1 VKSTAVETPQDFGNL
16 IWTKTKYKYQ
26 RMPEFTKEN
35 GAALSQEF
43 FDSLDRV
50 DEGALSRLI
59 VEYRLNT
66 LQELPDLRSLFLA
79 RKRPPMSYSQSQYYY
94 QNQSMHVHQGISQY
108 PQVRQRVM

>member
-1 VKSTAVETPQDFGNL
+1 
-16 IWTKTKYKYQ
+16 
-26 RMPEFTKEN
+26 MPEFTKES
-35 GAALSQEF
+35 GVALSQDF

-66 LQELPDLRSLFLA
+66 LQELPDLRSLFQT
-79 RKRPPMSYSQSQYYY
+79 RRRPPMLYPQSQYYY
-94 QNQSMHVHQGISQY
+94 QNRQNQAIHARQPMAQY